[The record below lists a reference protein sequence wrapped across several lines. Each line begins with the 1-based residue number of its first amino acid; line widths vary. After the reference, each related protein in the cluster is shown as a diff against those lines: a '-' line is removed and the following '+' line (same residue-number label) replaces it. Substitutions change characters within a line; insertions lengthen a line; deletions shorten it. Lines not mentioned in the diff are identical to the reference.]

1 MLLQRAKFFLQL
13 ISIAHIIA
21 GLLLPF
27 LVNTPLFDIYNTLV
41 YQALGFDTASTNP
54 EINFLI
60 GLFGPTIASWG
71 VLFLYIVTFAFRN
84 LDQKGWWAIFL
95 GCLAWAPYDSLLSI
109 QKGIYVN
116 ALINLVSALAI
127 LVPLFIIRKY
137 FFKAEKPQTDG

>member
-1 MLLQRAKFFLQL
+1 MLLQKAKFFLQL
-13 ISIAHIIA
+13 IAIAHII
-21 GLLLPF
+21 GGILLPF
-27 LVNTPLFDIYNTLV
+27 LVNTPLFETYNTLV
-41 YQALGFDTASTNP
+41 YQALGFDIASANP

-71 VLFLYIVTFAFRN
+71 VLFLYVVTSSFRN

-95 GCLAWAPYDSLLSI
+95 CCLAWAPYDSLLSI

-127 LVPLFIIRKY
+127 LTPLFVVRKS
-137 FFKAEKPQTDG
+137 FFKTEKPQTAG